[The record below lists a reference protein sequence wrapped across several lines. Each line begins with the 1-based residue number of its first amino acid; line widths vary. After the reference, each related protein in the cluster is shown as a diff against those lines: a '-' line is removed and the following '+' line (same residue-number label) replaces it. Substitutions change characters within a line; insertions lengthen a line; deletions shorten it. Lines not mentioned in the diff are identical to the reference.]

1 MILPIYLYGQA
12 VLREKAEPIDLSEK
26 EEIKTLVGDL
36 WDTIAKADGCGLASP
51 QVGISK
57 RVVIVDGTGLADM
70 YDYLKDFRRTLI
82 NPVVLEESEETSVYS
97 EGCLSIP
104 GIYADVRRPKKIKVE
119 YYDENLERKVEEFD
133 NFAARMVQHELEHL
147 DGGLFTDDVAPIRK
161 KLIAKKLQSVLARK
175 VQTRYKSK

>member
-57 RVVIVDGTGLADM
+57 RVVIVFAVLLIVGAWW
-70 YDYLKDFRRTLI
+70 YERRAAKRA
-82 NPVVLEESEETSVYS
+82 EAQAA
-97 EGCLSIP
+97 GQ
-104 GIYADVRRPKKIKVE
+104 
-119 YYDENLERKVEEFD
+119 ER
-133 NFAARMVQHELEHL
+133 
-147 DGGLFTDDVAPIRK
+147 
-161 KLIAKKLQSVLARK
+161 
-175 VQTRYKSK
+175 

>member
-57 RVVIVDGTGLADM
+57 RVVIVDGTGLVDM

-82 NPVVLEESEETSVYS
+82 NPVVLEESASAFRAYMPTSA
-97 EGCLSIP
+97 G
-104 GIYADVRRPKKIKVE
+104 RR
-119 YYDENLERKVEEFD
+119 R
-133 NFAARMVQHELEHL
+133 
-147 DGGLFTDDVAPIRK
+147 
-161 KLIAKKLQSVLARK
+161 
-175 VQTRYKSK
+175 

>member
-57 RVVIVDGTGLADM
+57 RVVIVDGPVLPICTIIS
-70 YDYLKDFRRTLI
+70 RT
-82 NPVVLEESEETSVYS
+82 S
-97 EGCLSIP
+97 G
-104 GIYADVRRPKKIKVE
+104 
-119 YYDENLERKVEEFD
+119 
-133 NFAARMVQHELEHL
+133 AR
-147 DGGLFTDDVAPIRK
+147 
-161 KLIAKKLQSVLARK
+161 S
-175 VQTRYKSK
+175 